1 VLAVV
6 IAGHLKM
13 AFADGD
19 ARRGMVQGWV
29 PTVWARRHRPRWY
42 EELTGRAA
50 RPERDG

>member
-1 VLAVV
+1 
-6 IAGHLKM
+6 
-13 AFADGD
+13 
-19 ARRGMVQGWV
+19 V